1 MQSISHIHAS
11 PFPSKEKIYKATG
24 AKILVEE
31 IPEDERFE
39 HISESYR
46 WKAGQFA
53 E

>member
-1 MQSISHIHAS
+1 MR
-11 PFPSKEKIYKATG
+11 

-31 IPEDERFE
+31 IPEDERSE